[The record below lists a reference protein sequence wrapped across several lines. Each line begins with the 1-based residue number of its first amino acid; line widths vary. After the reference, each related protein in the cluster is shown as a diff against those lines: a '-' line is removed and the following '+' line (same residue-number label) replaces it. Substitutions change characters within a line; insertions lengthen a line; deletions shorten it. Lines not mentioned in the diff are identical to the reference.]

1 MCIDQDI
8 VGHFVPDRRG
18 AGFHGVFGMQ
28 HEGQF
33 VVDYLQ
39 RFGRIERL
47 RFGLRH
53 HHGDGLADVAHFV
66 GGQQQMRADEDLA
79 AAGPGELHVVA
90 RLRQRIVPDRAEAVG
105 VAIGAGEH
113 PEHAGQR
120 QRSGLVDRDDARM
133 GVRRAHHRRI
143 GLAGKI
149 EIVGEA
155 ALADDQPRV
164 FGARPGLPDVAEAG
178 FRFIH
183 RRAPVPLRMRIV
195 SHSLKTLATRSTIST
210 RSPHNGA
217 PVRV

>member
-1 MCIDQDI
+1 MATQARSFERNAGDAADIEIHGDDIRGLRKSALGRRGVAEIRIDQDI
-8 VGHFVPDRRG
+8 VGHLVPDRRR
-18 AGFHGVFGMQ
+18 AGLHGVFGMQ

-33 VVDYLQ
+33 VVDDLQ

-53 HHGDGLADVAHFV
+53 HHGDGLADMARFV

-90 RLRQRIVPDRAEAVG
+90 RLRQRIVRDGAEAVG
-105 VAIGAGEH
+105 LAIGAGEH
-113 PEHAGQR
+113 AEHAGQR

-133 GVRRAHHRRI
+133 GVRRAHHRRV
-143 GLAGKI
+143 GLPGKI

-164 FGARPGLPDVAEAG
+164 FVARHGLA
-178 FRFIH
+178 R
-183 RRAPVPLRMRIV
+183 
-195 SHSLKTLATRSTIST
+195 
-210 RSPHNGA
+210 
-217 PVRV
+217 